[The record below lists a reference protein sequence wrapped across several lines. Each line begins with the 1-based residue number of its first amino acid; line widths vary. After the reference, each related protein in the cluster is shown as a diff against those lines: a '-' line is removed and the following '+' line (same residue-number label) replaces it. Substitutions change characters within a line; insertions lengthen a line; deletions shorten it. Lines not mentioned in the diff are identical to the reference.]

1 MDRGFTLRRAAQTD
15 AMFLGDMLVEA
26 ANWRA
31 GGARPRHEVLTSTE
45 HRRYLAGWKRMSD
58 DGLVAT
64 GEGDAPVGAAWY
76 RVLPQND
83 PGFGFVAVAV
93 PELIIGVHPLWRAR
107 GVGREL
113 LREVVRLAGAQGHAR
128 ISLSV
133 ERDNFARNLY
143 RAEGFAVVRESATR
157 DTMAR
162 GTL

>member
-1 MDRGFTLRRAAQTD
+1 VV
-15 AMFLGDMLVEA
+15 FLGDMLVEA

-31 GGARPRHEVLTSTE
+31 GGVRPRHEVLTSAD
-45 HRRYLAGWKRMSD
+45 HQRYLAGWKRTAD
-58 DGLVAT
+58 EGLVAT
-64 GEGDAPVGAAWY
+64 DDRDVPLGAAWY

-83 PGFGFVAVAV
+83 AGFGFVGVAV

-107 GVGREL
+107 GVGRAL
-113 LREVVRLAGAQGHAR
+113 LRGVIQLAGAQGHAR

-143 RAEGFAVVRESATR
+143 RAEGFAVVGEGATR

-162 GTL
+162 RTL

>member
-1 MDRGFTLRRAAQTD
+1 MDRGFSLRRAAQTD
-15 AMFLGDMLVEA
+15 ARFLGDMLVEA

-31 GGARPRHEVLTSTE
+31 GGVRPRHEVLTSSE
-45 HRRYLAGWKRMSD
+45 HRRYLAGWKRLSD

-64 GEGDAPVGAAWY
+64 GEDGVPVGAAWY

-83 PGFGFVAVAV
+83 PGLGFIGVAV

-107 GVGREL
+107 GVGRSL
-113 LREVVRLAGAQGHAR
+113 LRAVVQLAGVQGHAR

-143 RAEGFAVVRESATR
+143 RAEGFAVVGEGAMR

-162 GTL
+162 GTT

>member
-1 MDRGFTLRRAAQTD
+1 
-15 AMFLGDMLVEA
+15 MLVEA

-31 GGARPRHEVLTSTE
+31 GGVRPRHEVLTSAD

-64 GEGDAPVGAAWY
+64 SDDDIPVGAAWY
-76 RVLPQND
+76 RVLPQNA
-83 PGFGFVAVAV
+83 PGLGFIGAAV

-107 GVGREL
+107 GVGRSL
-113 LREVVRLAGAQGHAR
+113 LRGIVQLAGAEGHAR

-143 RAEGFAVVRESATR
+143 RAEGFAIVGEGETR

-162 GTL
+162 RTR

>member
-1 MDRGFTLRRAAQTD
+1 MDRGFSLRRAAQTD

-31 GGARPRHEVLTSTE
+31 GGVHPRHEVLTSAE
-45 HRRYLAGWKRMSD
+45 HRRYLAGWKRMAD

-64 GEGDAPVGAAWY
+64 GDGDIPVGAAWY
-76 RVLPQND
+76 RVLPQNE
-83 PGFGFVAVAV
+83 PGFGFVGVAV

-107 GVGREL
+107 GVGRSL
-113 LREVVRLAGAQGHAR
+113 LRGVVQLAGAQGHAR

-143 RAEGFAVVRESATR
+143 RAEGFAVVGEGPTR
-157 DTMAR
+157 HTMVR
-162 GTL
+162 GTT

>member
-1 MDRGFTLRRAAQTD
+1 MDSGFALRRAAQTD

-26 ANWRA
+26 ASWRA
-31 GGARPRHEVLTSTE
+31 GGVRPRHEVLNSAD
-45 HRRYLAGWKRMSD
+45 HRRYLAGWKRMAD

-64 GEGDAPVGAAWY
+64 GENEVPVGAAWY
-76 RVLPQND
+76 RVLPQNA
-83 PGFGFVAVAV
+83 PGFGFVGVAV

-107 GVGREL
+107 GVGRAL
-113 LREVVRLAGAQGHAR
+113 LRGVIELAGTQGHAR

-143 RAEGFAVVRESATR
+143 RAEGFAVVAEGESR

-162 GTL
+162 RTR

>member
-1 MDRGFTLRRAAQTD
+1 MYRGFALRRAAQTD

-31 GGARPRHEVLTSTE
+31 GGVRPRHEVLTSVD
-45 HRRYLAGWKRMSD
+45 HRRYLAGWKRSSD

-64 GEGDAPVGAAWY
+64 GEDDLPVGAAWY
-76 RVLPQND
+76 RVLPQDD
-83 PGFGFVAVAV
+83 PGFGFIGVAV

-107 GVGREL
+107 GVGRSL
-113 LREVVRLAGAQGHAR
+113 LLGVVRLAGAQGHAR

-143 RAEGFAVVRESATR
+143 RAEGFAVVGEGATR
-157 DTMAR
+157 DTMVR
-162 GTL
+162 RTT

>member
-1 MDRGFTLRRAAQTD
+1 MDRGIALRRAAQTD
-15 AMFLGDMLVEA
+15 AKFLGDMLVEA

-31 GGARPRHEVLTSTE
+31 GGVRPRHEVLTSPE
-45 HRRYLAGWKRMSD
+45 HRRYLAGWKRLSD

-64 GEGDAPVGAAWY
+64 GGDGVSVGAAWY
-76 RVLPQND
+76 RVLPQD
-83 PGFGFVAVAV
+83 APGFGFVGAAV

-107 GVGREL
+107 GVGRSL
-113 LREVVRLAGAQGHAR
+113 LRGIVQLAGAEGHAR

-143 RAEGFAVVRESATR
+143 RAEGFTVVGEGATR

-162 GTL
+162 RTL

>member
-1 MDRGFTLRRAAQTD
+1 MHRGFSLRRASQTD

-31 GGARPRHEVLTSTE
+31 GGVRPRHEVLTSTE

-58 DGLVAT
+58 DGLVAL
-64 GEGDAPVGAAWY
+64 GDDDVAVGAAWY
-76 RVLPQND
+76 RVLPQNE
-83 PGFGFVAVAV
+83 PGFGFIGIAV

-107 GVGREL
+107 GVGRSL
-113 LREVVRLAGAQGHAR
+113 LRGIVQLAGSQGHAR

-143 RAEGFAVVRESATR
+143 RAEGFAVVGQGSTR

-162 GTL
+162 GTG

>member
-1 MDRGFTLRRAAQTD
+1 MERGFSLRRAAQTD
-15 AMFLGDMLVEA
+15 ALFLGDMLVEA

-31 GGARPRHEVLTSTE
+31 GGVRPRHEVLNSKE

-58 DGLVAT
+58 DGLVAI
-64 GEGDAPVGAAWY
+64 GEGDALVGAAWY

-113 LREVVRLAGAQGHAR
+113 LRGIVRLAATQGHAR

-143 RAEGFAVVRESATR
+143 RSEGFVVVREGASR

-162 GTL
+162 PTG

>member
-1 MDRGFTLRRAAQTD
+1 MYRGFSLRRAAQTD

-31 GGARPRHEVLTSTE
+31 GGVRPRHEVLTSPD
-45 HRRYLAGWKRMSD
+45 HRRYLAGWKRMAD
-58 DGLVAT
+58 DGLVAA
-64 GEGDAPVGAAWY
+64 GDDGTPVGAAWY

-83 PGFGFVAVAV
+83 PGFGFIGVAV

-107 GVGREL
+107 GVGRAL
-113 LREVVRLAGAQGHAR
+113 LRGVVHLAGSQGHAR

-143 RAEGFAVVRESATR
+143 RAEGFAVVSQGATR

-162 GTL
+162 GTA

>member
-1 MDRGFTLRRAAQTD
+1 MDRGIALRRAAQTD

-31 GGARPRHEVLTSTE
+31 GGVRPRHEVLTSAD

-64 GEGDAPVGAAWY
+64 SDDDIPVGAAWY
-76 RVLPQND
+76 RVLPQNA
-83 PGFGFVAVAV
+83 PGLGFIGAAV

-107 GVGREL
+107 GVGRSL
-113 LREVVRLAGAQGHAR
+113 LRGIVQLAGAEGHAR

-143 RAEGFAVVRESATR
+143 RAEGFAIVGEGETR

-162 GTL
+162 RTR

>member
-1 MDRGFTLRRAAQTD
+1 MHRGFSLRRASQTD

-31 GGARPRHEVLTSTE
+31 GGVRPRHEVLNSTE

-58 DGLVAT
+58 DGLVAL
-64 GEGDAPVGAAWY
+64 GDDDVAVGAAWY
-76 RVLPQND
+76 RVLPQNA
-83 PGFGFVAVAV
+83 PGFGFIGIAV

-107 GVGREL
+107 GVGRSL
-113 LREVVRLAGAQGHAR
+113 LRGVVQLAGSQGHAR

-143 RAEGFAVVRESATR
+143 RAEGFAVVAQGSTR

-162 GTL
+162 GTG